1 MEPLN
6 ALPPPLDR
14 VSVPR
19 HLSVTRL
26 ANSGSCMLR
35 AIADSSLS
43 PKMPAG
49 PDAECG
55 RVVPRLLEL
64 AAIGRI
70 PASSAEV
77 AFDGLLNDAAE
88 KLTRNDQTSMYAD
101 LRVAFTRREWEKR
114 RFLALELARE
124 LANSIPFSPP
134 GRRREFHPASLKEVF
149 DRRKSSGTPEVAF
162 RSDTLR
168 IQGRIDFLRVETD
181 RTIEISDFKSGDV
194 FDDSGEVEEST
205 AIQLQLYA
213 LAVLEVSSGAR
224 LELRVVSRGGS
235 AHMKFDS
242 DEQEGIR
249 EWLSRRTS
257 VLSEGS
263 LVRAEEVAVMGPQC
277 RTCPVRVVCPNY
289 RTSVA
294 ALWQTPF
301 QGIPLPLDTA
311 GRILEI
317 EWQTPFQGIPLPLD
331 TAGRILEIETVPVG
345 LLSLKLRDLAGR
357 VDKIHRLKPRVVLS
371 ESFDHANMVW
381 FFNAASNEPRMRK
394 GMWRHPRNFH
404 EVPDAPDD
412 RTAWTLRVLR
422 EVESVHEVS

>member
-1 MEPLN
+1 
-6 ALPPPLDR
+6 
-14 VSVPR
+14 
-19 HLSVTRL
+19 
-26 ANSGSCMLR
+26 MLR

-49 PDAECG
+49 PEAEFG
-55 RVVPRLLEL
+55 RVVHRLLEL

-114 RFLALELARE
+114 RFLALERARE

-317 EWQTPFQGIPLPLD
+317 E
-331 TAGRILEIETVPVG
+331 TVPVG

-357 VDKIHRLKPRVVLS
+357 VVKIHRLKPRVVLS

-422 EVESVHEVS
+422 EVESVHEGS